1 MTTMT
6 PRPVPP
12 AGRTAPAPAPAPAPA
27 DEPVFAA
34 LAARW
39 SAEGRVV
46 PGQVDREWAMLAGSC
61 PWPLR

>member
-6 PRPVPP
+6 PRTVPP
-12 AGRTAPAPAPAPAPA
+12 AGRTDPAPAPDPAPA

-34 LAARW
+34 LAAHW
-39 SAEGRVV
+39 AEGRVV
-46 PGQVDREWAMLAGSC
+46 PGQVDQEWAMLAGSC

>member
-6 PRPVPP
+6 PRPVPSI
-12 AGRTAPAPAPAPAPA
+12 GRTVPAPAPAPA

-34 LAARW
+34 LAAHW
-39 SAEGRVV
+39 AAEGRVV
-46 PGQVDREWAMLAGSC
+46 PGQVDQEWAMLAGSC